1 MLLTGPP
8 GTGKTALAHHL
19 AQAVDRRLVVKRA
32 SDLLSRWVGGTE
44 AAIADAFGEA
54 REQGHVL
61 FFDEVD
67 SLLFDRASA
76 GHSWEAG
83 QVNEMLTWLDRHP
96 CR

>member
-67 SLLFDRASA
+67 RCSSTAPRQDTAGKRARS
-76 GHSWEAG
+76 
-83 QVNEMLTWLDRHP
+83 MK
-96 CR
+96 C